1 MGDEKRIWRCNTCP
15 EEFDSHKARASH
27 VCSASADAER
37 ATSFS
42 FYGGSAGAFESAH
55 HLLMKHATAAW
66 ENDSGDL
73 ADALKKIS
81 RELYKLGVEERK
93 KQQEYA

>member
-1 MGDEKRIWRCNTCP
+1 MDDEKRIWRCNTCS

-27 VCSASADAER
+27 VCSAADDVER
-37 ATSFS
+37 ATAFS
-42 FYGGSAGAFESAH
+42 HYGGSASAFEGAH

-66 ENDSGDL
+66 ENDCEDL
-73 ADALKKIS
+73 ADALKKIA
-81 RELYKLGVEERK
+81 REIYKLGVEERK